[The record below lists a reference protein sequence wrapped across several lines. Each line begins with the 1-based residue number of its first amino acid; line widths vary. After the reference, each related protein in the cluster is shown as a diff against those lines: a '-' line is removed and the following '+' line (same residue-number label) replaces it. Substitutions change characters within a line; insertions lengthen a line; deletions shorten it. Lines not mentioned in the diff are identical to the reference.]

1 MMVSLLLS
9 LVFVSQESRAAEE
22 VSIPEWHGAISAIIR
37 TRCGTC
43 HAPDSVGPFPLLE
56 YGQVKRRST
65 FIRHVVAEGLMP
77 PWLPSQGGAELL
89 TSRQFGIRFG
99 SWQALF

>member
-43 HAPDSVGPFPLLE
+43 HAPDSVGPFP
-56 YGQVKRRST
+56 RRA
-65 FIRHVVAEGLMP
+65 RRRGGE
-77 PWLPSQGGAELL
+77 GGAARQPPSGVVEVLVAAGPSPRVAL
-89 TSRQFGIRFG
+89 THN
-99 SWQALF
+99 WPDWTNP